1 MKTEISGRLEGIDH
15 VFPVRVYYEDT
26 DAAGI
31 VYYANYLRFAERART
46 EMVRLTGG
54 EGACVGE
61 DGVRVAF
68 AVRHCTADYRRPAKL
83 DDLLNL
89 RTRIRRVH
97 GASLDME
104 QMVMRGDEELVSIY
118 VKLACLSHEGKP
130 ARLPVGLK
138 QRLLSFTIDQQ
149 QD

>member
-1 MKTEISGRLEGIDH
+1 MKSEISGRLEGIEH
-15 VFPVRVYYEDT
+15 IFPVRVYYEDT

-46 EMVRLTGG
+46 EMVRLAGG
-54 EGACVGE
+54 AGACVGE

-83 DDLLNL
+83 DDLLHL
-89 RTRIRRVH
+89 YTRIRRVH

-104 QMVMRGDEELVSIY
+104 QMVKRGNEELVSIY
-118 VKLACLSHEGKP
+118 VKLACLSPDGKP
-130 ARLPVGLK
+130 ARLPAGLK
-138 QRLLSFTIDQQ
+138 QRLSSLTIDQQ

>member
-104 QMVMRGDEELVSIY
+104 QMVMRVNRR
-118 VKLACLSHEGKP
+118 VCP
-130 ARLPVGLK
+130 
-138 QRLLSFTIDQQ
+138 
-149 QD
+149 